1 MVHSIR
7 CVAATGVVAT
17 GVVAKNSDSS
27 GCRSREDSVLGALG
41 TWAHR

>member
-7 CVAATGVVAT
+7 CAAATGMVV
-17 GVVAKNSDSS
+17 KNSYSS
-27 GCRSREDSVLGALG
+27 GCPSREDSVLGALG

>member
-7 CVAATGVVAT
+7 CVAATGVV
-17 GVVAKNSDSS
+17 VKNSDSS
-27 GCRSREDSVLGALG
+27 SCRSREDSVLGALG